1 MRYPRLCFL
10 LSLCLLSM
18 GCASFPGTDPRPRDE
33 ILWTR
38 ATRAI
43 DQQRCDVAR
52 LTLQTLINTYPDSRY
67 VLDAE
72 DALRTDSRLQPCRQ
86 DPDTNGSTTWYVG
99 APDVT
104 N

>member
-1 MRYPRLCFL
+1 MCSPRLCLL

-18 GCASFPGTDPRPRDE
+18 GCASFPGNGSDPRPRDE

-52 LTLQTLINTYPDSRY
+52 ITLQTLINTYPDSRY
-67 VLDAE
+67 ALDAE
-72 DALRTDSRLQPCRQ
+72 DALRTDPRLQACRQ
-86 DPDTNGSTTWYVG
+86 STRGSTTWYVG
-99 APDVT
+99 PPDVT